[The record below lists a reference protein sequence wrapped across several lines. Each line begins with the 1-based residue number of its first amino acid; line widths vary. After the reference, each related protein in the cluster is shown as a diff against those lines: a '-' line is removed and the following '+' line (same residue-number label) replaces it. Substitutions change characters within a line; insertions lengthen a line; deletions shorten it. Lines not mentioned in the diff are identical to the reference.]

1 MQPKIGIWWDDGRT
15 IVALA
20 HSPKEKSSR
29 GGLID
34 SELSHLEQWPNVAA
48 RFALTSQDD
57 YYDVPRGRVLL
68 HRRTGEGLICHGNS
82 TSQTRLRK
90 IAAFFQL
97 TTWTALRKTLYDMS
111 PDTDALSEE
120 N

>member
-20 HSPKEKSSR
+20 HSPNGSALQ
-29 GGLID
+29 GLVD
-34 SELSHLEQWPNVAA
+34 SELNHLEQWPNVAA
-48 RFALTSQDD
+48 RFNLTPQDD

-68 HRRTGEGLICHGNS
+68 RRGTGEGLIFHGNA

-97 TTWTALRKTLYDMS
+97 TTWTPLRRTLYDMS
-111 PDTDALSEE
+111 PETDALSEE